1 MGEGE
6 RTRKNKREGREEGER
21 GRRGRGEEGE
31 REGREEAGG
40 RGRGDIL
47 NQFVHEITETPWDA
61 PRPDW
66 CTGPC
71 ERVVLAAVTAPH
83 LASLSLSDIH
93 PGLSSIVPEDSTGV
107 GGTGRE
113 ERGKLLQYMLE
124 VERLYILFHAITHTH
139 TQRHCILYCATAD
152 MSTAHPR
159 ARTI

>member
-1 MGEGE
+1 M
-6 RTRKNKREGREEGER
+6 
-21 GRRGRGEEGE
+21 
-31 REGREEAGG
+31 
-40 RGRGDIL
+40 
-47 NQFVHEITETPWDA
+47 HEITETPWDA

-124 VERLYILFHAITHTH
+124 V
-139 TQRHCILYCATAD
+139 
-152 MSTAHPR
+152 
-159 ARTI
+159 

>member
-1 MGEGE
+1 M
-6 RTRKNKREGREEGER
+6 RER
-21 GRRGRGEEGE
+21 GRGGRRERGEGGEGGEEGE
-31 REGREEAGG
+31 REGREGGGG

-124 VERLYILFHAITHTH
+124 V
-139 TQRHCILYCATAD
+139 
-152 MSTAHPR
+152 
-159 ARTI
+159 

>member
-21 GRRGRGEEGE
+21 GRRGKGEEGE

-47 NQFVHEITETPWDA
+47 NQFVHEIMETPWDA

-124 VERLYILFHAITHTH
+124 VERLCIPFHAIIH

-152 MSTAHPR
+152 MSTPHPR